1 MRPINHNE
9 IGLICIN
16 LANYGAPPCTKR
28 CGENSG
34 FATFSRSEY
43 DPFAH
48 GGLTTAIFTGEYI
61 IANHMI
67 RTIAL
72 LAKCCDDSSEFTVYE
87 FLVFHTLRPC
97 GTAS

>member
-1 MRPINHNE
+1 M
-9 IGLICIN
+9 
-16 LANYGAPPCTKR
+16 
-28 CGENSG
+28 G
-34 FATFSRSEY
+34 FPTFSRSEH
-43 DPFAH
+43 DRFAH
-48 GGLTTAIFTGEYI
+48 GGFVTSIFTGEYI

-87 FLVFHTLRPC
+87 FLVFHTFRPC